1 MENLTSLKSTNP
13 KISRDIVTHGIR
25 YTYSEPSK
33 ESKLFRVEKQRKS
46 SVSLISNILI
56 KSGIVGLIALGLSLV
71 DSKLVNHPD
80 FRILASII
88 VWLFGVVLWVI
99 HSKSVSNEIVAE
111 SVLAVR
117 GLGIQLFSETRR
129 GKVNNVV
136 FLKLDKVVDVLIIEG
151 FTALKVITYIGI
163 EVSSVS
169 SNKKPKSL
177 ILPFQ
182 FFELPISLIAEITK
196 GLRIT
201 LDLNRSE

>member
-117 GLGIQLFSETRR
+117 GLGIQLFSETRG